1 MDNAFLG
8 PLVSAFGRSF
18 LSKRNRGKST
28 GKKNIHRMGF
38 LLVAAWGF
46 FIASI
51 VALIIF
57 IVDFSRGWLNS
68 GGIIAF
74 IAAEL
79 VIIFSCLLFYA
90 WYRNAYVEITRSY
103 VLRRTFLRFVEKV
116 EYRRIRKYGYHERYD
131 HNNNFEDGLY
141 LGGPLVEGHK
151 YSAESVELHSNWAN
165 FGYVLGQLAFRILNE
180 RWAEA
185 ESDEDQNLIQE
196 YVSSGRAREICL
208 EQSGFVFLEND
219 NSPYKD
225 SSEQDS
231 SNE

>member
-1 MDNAFLG
+1 
-8 PLVSAFGRSF
+8 
-18 LSKRNRGKST
+18 
-28 GKKNIHRMGF
+28 MGF

-116 EYRRIRKYGYHERYD
+116 EYRRIRDFGYYERTD
-131 HNNNFEDGLY
+131 RDNNFEDGLY
-141 LGGPLVEGHK
+141 IDGPYNDEG
-151 YSAESVELHSNWAN
+151 YFDEGIELHSNWVN
-165 FGYVLGQLAFRILNE
+165 MSYVLGQLAFRIVNE
-180 RWAEA
+180 RWAEP

-208 EQSGFVFLEND
+208 EQSGFVFPEND
-219 NSPYKD
+219 NSPYREGK
-225 SSEQDS
+225 E
-231 SNE
+231 

>member
-8 PLVSAFGRSF
+8 PLLSAFGRSF

-90 WYRNAYVEITRSY
+90 WYRNAYVEITRTY
-103 VLRRTFLRFVEKV
+103 VLRRTFLRFVEKI
-116 EYRRIRKYGYHERYD
+116 EYRRIRDFGYYERTD
-131 HNNNFEDGLY
+131 RDNNFEDGLY
-141 LGGPLVEGHK
+141 IDGPYNDEG
-151 YSAESVELHSNWAN
+151 YFDEGIELHSNWVN
-165 FGYVLGQLAFRILNE
+165 MSYVLGQLAFRIVNE
-180 RWAEA
+180 RWAEP

-196 YVSSGRAREICL
+196 YISSGKAREICL
-208 EQSGFVFLEND
+208 EQSGFVFPEND
-219 NSPYKD
+219 NSPYRESK
-225 SSEQDS
+225 E
-231 SNE
+231 

>member
-8 PLVSAFGRSF
+8 PLLSAFGRSF

-79 VIIFSCLLFYA
+79 VIIFSCLLFYV

-103 VLRRTFLRFVEKV
+103 VLRRDAFRFIEKI
-116 EYRRIRKYGYHERYD
+116 EYCRIRGYSYYEGHDREG
-131 HNNNFEDGLY
+131 NFEDGLY
-141 LGGPLVEGHK
+141 LNGPYDAKGTPTLGVK
-151 YSAESVELHSNWAN
+151 LHSNWAN
-165 FGYVLGQLAFRILNE
+165 YNYVLGQLAFRIVNE
-180 RWAEA
+180 RWADPD
-185 ESDEDQNLIQE
+185 SDEDHEQVQE
-196 YVSSGRAREICL
+196 YVSSGQARNICL
-208 EQSGFVFLEND
+208 EYDGMAFPENNIIPD
-219 NSPYKD
+219 KD
-225 SSEQDS
+225 PTEEDP

>member
-8 PLVSAFGRSF
+8 PLLSAFGRSF

-116 EYRRIRKYGYHERYD
+116 EYRRIRDFGYYERTD
-131 HNNNFEDGLY
+131 RDNNFEDGLY
-141 LGGPLVEGHK
+141 IDGPYNDEG
-151 YSAESVELHSNWAN
+151 YFDEGIELHSNWVN
-165 FGYVLGQLAFRILNE
+165 MSYGLGQLAFRIVNE

-208 EQSGFVFLEND
+208 EQSGFVFPEND

-225 SSEQDS
+225 SSEEDS

>member
-8 PLVSAFGRSF
+8 PLLSAFGRSF

-116 EYRRIRKYGYHERYD
+116 EYRRIRDFGYYERTD
-131 HNNNFEDGLY
+131 RDNNFEDGLY
-141 LGGPLVEGHK
+141 IDGPYNDEG
-151 YSAESVELHSNWAN
+151 YFDEGIELHSNWVN
-165 FGYVLGQLAFRILNE
+165 MSYVLGQLAFRIVNE
-180 RWAEA
+180 RWAEP

-225 SSEQDS
+225 SSEEDS
-231 SNE
+231 SN

>member
-8 PLVSAFGRSF
+8 PIISALGRSF

-57 IVDFSRGWLNS
+57 IIDFSRGWLNS

-116 EYRRIRKYGYHERYD
+116 EYRRIRDFGYYERTD
-131 HNNNFEDGLY
+131 RDNNFEDGLY
-141 LGGPLVEGHK
+141 IDGPYNDEG
-151 YSAESVELHSNWAN
+151 YFDEGIELHSNWVN
-165 FGYVLGQLAFRILNE
+165 MSYVLGQLAFRIVNE
-180 RWAEA
+180 RWAEP

-208 EQSGFVFLEND
+208 EHSGFVFPEND
-219 NSPYKD
+219 NSPYREGK
-225 SSEQDS
+225 E
-231 SNE
+231 

>member
-8 PLVSAFGRSF
+8 PLLSAFGRSF

-79 VIIFSCLLFYA
+79 VIIFSCLLFYV

-116 EYRRIRKYGYHERYD
+116 EYRRIRDFGYYERTD
-131 HNNNFEDGLY
+131 RDNNFEDGLY
-141 LGGPLVEGHK
+141 IDGPYNDEG
-151 YSAESVELHSNWAN
+151 YFDEGIELHSNWAN
-165 FGYVLGQLAFRILNE
+165 FGYVLGQLAFRIVNE
-180 RWAEA
+180 RWADPD
-185 ESDEDQNLIQE
+185 SDEDQNLIQE
-196 YVSSGRAREICL
+196 YVLSGRAREICL
-208 EQSGFVFLEND
+208 EHSGFVFPEND
-219 NSPYKD
+219 NSP
-225 SSEQDS
+225 EQES
-231 SNE
+231 KE

>member
-1 MDNAFLG
+1 VDKAFLG
-8 PLVSAFGRSF
+8 PLVSALGRSF

-38 LLVAAWGF
+38 LLLAAYGF
-46 FIASI
+46 WAVSL
-51 VALIIF
+51 VALVLF
-57 IVDFSRGWLNS
+57 LYFYFRFNRFD
-68 GGIIAF
+68 GICQGILMLCPVAG
-74 IAAEL
+74 
-79 VIIFSCLLFYA
+79 LLFYV

-103 VLRRTFLRFVEKV
+103 VLRRTFLRFVEKI

-180 RWAEA
+180 RWAEP

-196 YVSSGRAREICL
+196 YISSGKAREICL
-208 EQSGFVFLEND
+208 EQSGFVFPEND
-219 NSPYKD
+219 NSPYRESK
-225 SSEQDS
+225 E
-231 SNE
+231 

>member
-1 MDNAFLG
+1 MDNAFLS
-8 PLVSAFGRSF
+8 PILSAFGRSF

-79 VIIFSCLLFYA
+79 VIIFSCLLFYV

-103 VLRRTFLRFVEKV
+103 VLRRTFLSFVEKI
-116 EYRRIRKYGYHERYD
+116 EYRRIRDFGYYERTD
-131 HNNNFEDGLY
+131 RDNNFEDGLY
-141 LGGPLVEGHK
+141 IDGPYNDEG
-151 YSAESVELHSNWAN
+151 YFDEGIELHSNWVN
-165 FGYVLGQLAFRILNE
+165 MSYVLGQLAFRIVNE
-180 RWAEA
+180 RWAEP

-208 EQSGFVFLEND
+208 EQSGFVFPEND
-219 NSPYKD
+219 NSPYRD
-225 SSEQDS
+225 SKE
-231 SNE
+231 

>member
-8 PLVSAFGRSF
+8 SLLSAFGRSF

-57 IVDFSRGWLNS
+57 IIDFSRGWLNS

-116 EYRRIRKYGYHERYD
+116 EYRRIRDFGYYERTD
-131 HNNNFEDGLY
+131 RDNNFEDGLY
-141 LGGPLVEGHK
+141 IDGPYNDEG
-151 YSAESVELHSNWAN
+151 YFDEGIELHSNWVN
-165 FGYVLGQLAFRILNE
+165 MSYVLGQLAFRIVNE
-180 RWAEA
+180 RWAEP

-208 EQSGFVFLEND
+208 EHSGFVFPEND
-219 NSPYKD
+219 NSPYRESK
-225 SSEQDS
+225 E
-231 SNE
+231 

>member
-8 PLVSAFGRSF
+8 PLLSAFGRSF

-79 VIIFSCLLFYA
+79 VIIFSCLLFYV

-103 VLRRTFLRFVEKV
+103 VLRRNFLRFVEKV
-116 EYRRIRKYGYHERYD
+116 EYRRIRDFGYYERTD
-131 HNNNFEDGLY
+131 RDNNFEDGLY
-141 LGGPLVEGHK
+141 IDGPYNDEG
-151 YSAESVELHSNWAN
+151 YFDEGIELHSNWVN
-165 FGYVLGQLAFRILNE
+165 MSYVLGQLAFRIVNE
-180 RWAEA
+180 RWAEP

-225 SSEQDS
+225 SSEEDS

>member
-8 PLVSAFGRSF
+8 PLLSAFGRSF

-57 IVDFSRGWLNS
+57 IIDFSRGWLNS

-103 VLRRTFLRFVEKV
+103 VLRRNFLRFVEKV
-116 EYRRIRKYGYHERYD
+116 EYRRIRDFGYYERTD
-131 HNNNFEDGLY
+131 RDNNFEDGLY
-141 LGGPLVEGHK
+141 IDGPYNDEG
-151 YSAESVELHSNWAN
+151 YFDEGIELHSNWVN
-165 FGYVLGQLAFRILNE
+165 MSYVLGQLAFRIVNE
-180 RWAEA
+180 RWAEP

-208 EQSGFVFLEND
+208 EQSGFVFPEND
-219 NSPYKD
+219 NSPYRD
-225 SSEQDS
+225 SKE
-231 SNE
+231 

>member
-1 MDNAFLG
+1 VDKAFLG
-8 PLVSAFGRSF
+8 PLVSALGRSF

-38 LLVAAWGF
+38 LLVALVLFLYFYFRFNRFDG
-46 FIASI
+46 ICQGI
-51 VALIIF
+51 LMLCPVA
-57 IVDFSRGWLNS
+57 G
-68 GGIIAF
+68 
-74 IAAEL
+74 
-79 VIIFSCLLFYA
+79 LLFYV
-90 WYRNAYVEITRSY
+90 WYRNAYVEITRTY
-103 VLRRTFLRFVEKV
+103 VLRRTFLRFVEKI

-165 FGYVLGQLAFRILNE
+165 FGYVLGQLAFRIVNE
-180 RWAEA
+180 RWAEP

-208 EQSGFVFLEND
+208 EQSGFVFPEND
-219 NSPYKD
+219 NSPYRESK
-225 SSEQDS
+225 E
-231 SNE
+231 

>member
-8 PLVSAFGRSF
+8 PLLSAFGRSF

-79 VIIFSCLLFYA
+79 VIIFSCLLFYV

-103 VLRRTFLRFVEKV
+103 VLRRNFLRFVEKV
-116 EYRRIRKYGYHERYD
+116 EYRRIRDFGYYERTD
-131 HNNNFEDGLY
+131 RDNNFEDGLY
-141 LGGPLVEGHK
+141 IDGPYNDEG
-151 YSAESVELHSNWAN
+151 YFDEGIELHSNWVN
-165 FGYVLGQLAFRILNE
+165 MSYVLGQLAFRIVNE
-180 RWAEA
+180 RWADPD
-185 ESDEDQNLIQE
+185 SDEDHEQVQE
-196 YVSSGRAREICL
+196 YVSSGQARNICL
-208 EQSGFVFLEND
+208 EYDGMAFPENNIIPD
-219 NSPYKD
+219 KD
-225 SSEQDS
+225 PTEEDP

>member
-8 PLVSAFGRSF
+8 PLLSAFGRSF

-74 IAAEL
+74 VAAEL
-79 VIIFSCLLFYA
+79 VIIFGCLLFYV
-90 WYRNAYVEITRSY
+90 WYRNAYVEITRTY

-116 EYRRIRKYGYHERYD
+116 EYRRIRDFGYYERTD
-131 HNNNFEDGLY
+131 RDNNFEDGLY
-141 LGGPLVEGHK
+141 IDGPYNDEG
-151 YSAESVELHSNWAN
+151 YFDEGIELHSNWVN
-165 FGYVLGQLAFRILNE
+165 MSYVLGQLAFRIVNE

-208 EQSGFVFLEND
+208 EQSGFVFPEND
-219 NSPYKD
+219 NSPYREGK
-225 SSEQDS
+225 E
-231 SNE
+231 

>member
-8 PLVSAFGRSF
+8 PLLSAFGRSF

-79 VIIFSCLLFYA
+79 VIIFSCLLFYV
-90 WYRNAYVEITRSY
+90 WYRNAYVEITRTY

-116 EYRRIRKYGYHERYD
+116 EYRRIRDFGYYERTD
-131 HNNNFEDGLY
+131 RDNNFEDGLY
-141 LGGPLVEGHK
+141 IDGPYNDEG
-151 YSAESVELHSNWAN
+151 YFDEGIELHSNWVN
-165 FGYVLGQLAFRILNE
+165 MSYVLGQLAFRIVNE
-180 RWAEA
+180 RWAEP

-196 YVSSGRAREICL
+196 YISSGKAREICL
-208 EQSGFVFLEND
+208 EQSGFVFPEND

-225 SSEQDS
+225 SSEEDS